1 MLELME
7 KLSEKK
13 SMLWITKL
21 LISILFTS
29 LCLAVLPFVKY
40 RNLLSCLKVSTLLSL
55 FALPVSLAT
64 ATTSV
69 FVFMAVGWIP
79 LVGAFSEVLAAFVST
94 FVFQTVALFVA
105 DKMVEDFEIKTI
117 GHTFY
122 TVFILSLFNAIA
134 FAIIGL

>member
-1 MLELME
+1 
-7 KLSEKK
+7 
-13 SMLWITKL
+13 MLWITKL

-55 FALPVSLAT
+55 FALPVSIAT
-64 ATTSV
+64 ATTSI

-79 LVGAFSEVLAAFVST
+79 LLGAFSEVLAAFLST

-105 DKMVEDFEIKTI
+105 DKMVEDFEIKPI

-122 TVFILSLFNAIA
+122 TIFILSLFNAIA
-134 FAIIGL
+134 FALIGL

>member
-1 MLELME
+1 
-7 KLSEKK
+7 
-13 SMLWITKL
+13 MLWITKL

-55 FALPVSLAT
+55 FALPVSIAT
-64 ATTSV
+64 ATTSI

-79 LVGAFSEVLAAFVST
+79 LLGAFSEVLAAFLST

-134 FAIIGL
+134 FAIIGF

>member
-1 MLELME
+1 
-7 KLSEKK
+7 
-13 SMLWITKL
+13 MLWITKL
-21 LISILFTS
+21 FISILFTS
-29 LCLAVLPFVKY
+29 LCLAILPFVKY

-55 FALPVSLAT
+55 FALPVSIAT
-64 ATTSV
+64 ATTSI

-79 LVGAFSEVLAAFVST
+79 LVGAFSEVLAAFIST

-105 DKMVEDFEIKTI
+105 DKMVEGFEIKTL

>member
-1 MLELME
+1 
-7 KLSEKK
+7 
-13 SMLWITKL
+13 MLWITKL

-55 FALPVSLAT
+55 FALPVSIAT
-64 ATTSV
+64 ATTSI

-79 LVGAFSEVLAAFVST
+79 LLGAFSEVLAAFLST

-134 FAIIGL
+134 FAIMGL

>member
-1 MLELME
+1 
-7 KLSEKK
+7 
-13 SMLWITKL
+13 MLWITKL

-55 FALPVSLAT
+55 FALPVSIAT
-64 ATTSV
+64 ATTSI

-134 FAIIGL
+134 FAIMGL

>member
-1 MLELME
+1 MLELQG
-7 KLSEKK
+7 KLWEMK

-55 FALPVSLAT
+55 FALPVSIAT
-64 ATTSV
+64 ATTSI

-134 FAIIGL
+134 FAIMGL

>member
-1 MLELME
+1 MLELYG
-7 KLSEKK
+7 KLWEKK

-55 FALPVSLAT
+55 FALPVSIAT
-64 ATTSV
+64 ATTSI

-134 FAIIGL
+134 FALIGL

>member
-1 MLELME
+1 
-7 KLSEKK
+7 
-13 SMLWITKL
+13 MLWITKL

-29 LCLAVLPFVKY
+29 LCLAVLPIVKY

-55 FALPVSLAT
+55 FALPVSIAT
-64 ATTSV
+64 ATTSI

-117 GHTFY
+117 SHTFY

-134 FAIIGL
+134 FAIIGV

>member
-1 MLELME
+1 
-7 KLSEKK
+7 
-13 SMLWITKL
+13 MLWITKL

-55 FALPVSLAT
+55 FALPVSIAT
-64 ATTSV
+64 ATTSI

-117 GHTFY
+117 SHTFY

-134 FAIIGL
+134 FAIIGF

>member
-1 MLELME
+1 
-7 KLSEKK
+7 
-13 SMLWITKL
+13 MLWITKL

-55 FALPVSLAT
+55 FALPVSIAT
-64 ATTSV
+64 ATTSI

-79 LVGAFSEVLAAFVST
+79 LVGAFSEVLAAFIST
-94 FVFQTVALFVA
+94 FIFQTVALFVA

>member
-1 MLELME
+1 
-7 KLSEKK
+7 
-13 SMLWITKL
+13 MLWITKL
-21 LISILFTS
+21 LISILFTG

-55 FALPVSLAT
+55 FALPVSIAT
-64 ATTSV
+64 ATTSI

-134 FAIIGL
+134 FAIMGL